1 MRRNSTQIELITP
14 GATTWLP
21 WISDPG
27 SNRVDGLGDEPGLSF
42 GATWISDPGSN
53 RVDGYPNFDGFTG
66 QSRSIR
72 EAAWQAFLDSGEELE
87 VIPDPEPPPPD
98 PDWMGFKTDY
108 KSSPT
113 IRAWFAGLDPMDRE
127 DLAAMVAAQSIN
139 GLTAAMADVDY
150 SAVKSELND
159 LLALHNI
166 GLTLP

>member
-1 MRRNSTQIELITP
+1 MKRNSTTLFLESP
-14 GATTWLP
+14 GATTPVP
-21 WISDPG
+21 WVNNAPDFSFFT
-27 SNRVDGLGDEPGLSF
+27 EPTLSVLQN
-42 GATWISDPGSN
+42 S
-53 RVDGYPNFDGFTG
+53 
-66 QSRSIR
+66 
-72 EAAWQAFLDSGEELE
+72 WQAFLDSGEQLE

>member
-1 MRRNSTQIELITP
+1 MNRNSTTLFLVSP
-14 GATTWLP
+14 NATTLVP
-21 WISDPG
+21 WV
-27 SNRVDGLGDEPGLSF
+27 NDEPDFSGFPEPTLS
-42 GATWISDPGSN
+42 IL
-53 RVDGYPNFDGFTG
+53 
-66 QSRSIR
+66 QQ
-72 EAAWQAFLDSGEELE
+72 AWQDFLDSGEELE
-87 VIPDPEPPPPD
+87 IIPDPEPPPPA
-98 PDWMGFKTDY
+98 PDWLGFKADY